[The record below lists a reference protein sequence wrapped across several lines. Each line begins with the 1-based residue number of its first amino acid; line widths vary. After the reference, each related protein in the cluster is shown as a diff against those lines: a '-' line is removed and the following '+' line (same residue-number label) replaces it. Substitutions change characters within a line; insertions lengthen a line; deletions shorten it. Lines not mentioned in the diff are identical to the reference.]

1 MANQPTDTLLK
12 VDNVSK
18 TFGLP
23 GGGEVCALSDLSLT
37 VNRGE
42 FVSIVGPSG
51 CGKSTLFNIIGGL
64 TKQDQGVITLTP
76 NESGETP
83 KIGMV
88 FQQDSSFP
96 WRTVRQN
103 IEFPLEMM
111 GMDEHQRNEKVQYF
125 VELVGLQDFADS
137 FPHQLSGGMRQRIC
151 IARTLAYEPD
161 ILLLDE
167 PFAALDEQTRML
179 LGDQLT
185 EICARLKQTS
195 LLITHNISEA
205 VHLSDRVVM
214 LSFRPGKIIDVIPV
228 DLPRPRSS
236 DQLGSDAFSKLV
248 GQIWGELKVEAN
260 KGLAES

>member
-228 DLPRPRSS
+228 DLPLPMLSPNLS
-236 DQLGSDAFSKLV
+236 DKFG
-248 GQIWGELKVEAN
+248 GN
-260 KGLAES
+260 